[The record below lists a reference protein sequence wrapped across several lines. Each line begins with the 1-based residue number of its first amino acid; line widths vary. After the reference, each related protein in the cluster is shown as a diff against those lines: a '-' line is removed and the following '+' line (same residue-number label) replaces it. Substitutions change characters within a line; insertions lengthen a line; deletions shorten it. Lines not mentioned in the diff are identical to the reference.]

1 MRTRANGQA
10 LHRRNESASTAVSV
24 GSPMSHWNHDRKSS
38 IASQHSL
45 TSSSSGPSPTI
56 RSFPAVPPS
65 FQPILVP
72 IVQSLSL
79 LEASISSRR
88 RTHFQ
93 PSTACVISA
102 IRSAL
107 AEADCL
113 SKESDTLTRWPVL
126 AKERKLVLVEL
137 SRLVTCARDASGTG
151 TAEGEETSQVGS
163 VEELGKA
170 ARNVFA
176 SVQKFFTMAA
186 EMGVQPK
193 PQRAGPE
200 KKPEQAEASPKP
212 PLPPAAAL
220 RKRSPTVQSA
230 TSISSGSTASTRP
243 SRVRSP
249 PPSNPRMQEAFRKA
263 TSVGDL
269 RAARRRA
276 SSPPPPLPTA
286 PALVSRGNTQS
297 PSPSSTPMSSA
308 FGSSSSSGK
317 SSPAVTKSTHVR
329 RVQGSMDS
337 TVSHASS
344 DAFGLDDTVD
354 SSSEPGH
361 PRPSGK
367 RLSTLEEVLKAIQ
380 LAEERLFSIIAA
392 LVGHVHAHHH
402 HAHPSSHALLIETT
416 RETVDSIRELLTVV
430 EAVGRHDG
438 VRAARPAEVDRLRV
452 IKDELYDVA
461 SQLVESAEVVANAPF
476 DLPEAE
482 EKDYAGHKSQLLN
495 ATTSTLRKSSECL
508 RAVRLCVPQDE
519 AELEGTPRPDD
530 HVDPRQATPRPADHG
545 ASLRV
550 NAVGARGLHTLSGLH
565 RKATSLSQLQ
575 RRYQQEVGFVQSTEE
590 DTEEEDDDDEE
601 VVSDMGRD
609 EDVTLRP
616 TAPFPVYGVSV
627 LCS

>member
-1 MRTRANGQA
+1 
-10 LHRRNESASTAVSV
+10 
-24 GSPMSHWNHDRKSS
+24 
-38 IASQHSL
+38 
-45 TSSSSGPSPTI
+45 
-56 RSFPAVPPS
+56 
-65 FQPILVP
+65 
-72 IVQSLSL
+72 
-79 LEASISSRR
+79 
-88 RTHFQ
+88 
-93 PSTACVISA
+93 
-102 IRSAL
+102 
-107 AEADCL
+107 
-113 SKESDTLTRWPVL
+113 
-126 AKERKLVLVEL
+126 
-137 SRLVTCARDASGTG
+137 
-151 TAEGEETSQVGS
+151 
-163 VEELGKA
+163 
-170 ARNVFA
+170 
-176 SVQKFFTMAA
+176 
-186 EMGVQPK
+186 
-193 PQRAGPE
+193 
-200 KKPEQAEASPKP
+200 
-212 PLPPAAAL
+212 
-220 RKRSPTVQSA
+220 
-230 TSISSGSTASTRP
+230 
-243 SRVRSP
+243 
-249 PPSNPRMQEAFRKA
+249 
-263 TSVGDL
+263 
-269 RAARRRA
+269 
-276 SSPPPPLPTA
+276 
-286 PALVSRGNTQS
+286 
-297 PSPSSTPMSSA
+297 
-308 FGSSSSSGK
+308 
-317 SSPAVTKSTHVR
+317 
-329 RVQGSMDS
+329 MDS

-508 RAVRLCVPQDE
+508 RAVRLCVPRDE